1 MGELKLPPVADSDR
15 LKTEGHCQTLRGI
28 LPEDL
33 QLGGSPVQGSHDG
46 RIAGGDVPKA
56 CCQSVGVPHLR
67 SWWGLR
73 PMLNCRCQSLQ
84 KAEGVTVEYLAMSW
98 GCLTPRW
105 GDQAPHPPFL
115 SPQGSRGPKG
125 YKVRCQRGTAGG
137 DTALWGCNLTFV

>member
-84 KAEGVTVEYLAMSW
+84 KAEGVTVEYLNPKLCFFPPVHHT
-98 GCLTPRW
+98 G
-105 GDQAPHPPFL
+105 HPIPSAAL
-115 SPQGSRGPKG
+115 L
-125 YKVRCQRGTAGG
+125 KVLYLQLLDRPPGMYGQRG
-137 DTALWGCNLTFV
+137 CCFSLT